1 MIHYVCKYTP
11 IELFKGFGEEC
22 AVLEEMPENFEMSD
36 QIAHANLCGFGK
48 SVIQAVLEG
57 KADQLVLVN
66 CCDSMRRVYDIVA
79 STGKCKFLYML
90 DLPHED
96 NECEKVKFAGAV
108 CRLKEAYEAYSGQQF
123 DKELFLRSF
132 AESEKEREPYIG
144 VLGVRVSGVLEDMI
158 QENIQMKVDNLTCTG
173 GRRLAVLPEE
183 MEIMDEDAMFLAYAD
198 ALLVQM
204 PCFRMNNST
213 RRNQLYLDPDLKG
226 IIYHTI
232 KFCDYYGFEYA
243 SIKKNI
249 KVPLLKI
256 ETDFTSQSAGQLL
269 TRIQAFSETIE
280 GSEDMD
286 PEKGISEEARKK
298 MESGVYYVAGID
310 SGSTSTDVVILDQN
324 GKIKSTMI
332 IPTGG
337 GAMMSAEKSLAAAVE
352 KAGIQEEDIVRIVT
366 TGYGR
371 AYIDSG
377 DDSITEITCHAKGA
391 HYLNPNVRTIIDI
404 GGQDIKA
411 ISIDEHGAV
420 TNFLMNDKCAAGTGR
435 FLEMMARTLGLSLEE
450 MSVKGLEWKEN
461 IVISSM
467 CTVFAESEVV
477 SLVAQNKN
485 VADIIHGLNVSV
497 ASKVGA
503 LAARLGKKNPGEYMM
518 TGGVAKN
525 QGIINALEEKLGAKL
540 YICDEAQLCGALGA
554 ALFAYEKCTAG
565 E

>member
-96 NECEKVKFAGAV
+96 NECEKVKFAGAIR
-108 CRLKEAYEAYSGQQF
+108 RLKEAYEAYSGQQF

-158 QENIQMKVDNLTCTG
+158 QDNIQMKVDNLTCTG

-198 ALLVQM
+198 ALLAQM

>member
-48 SVIQAVLEG
+48 SVIQAILEG
-57 KADQLVLVN
+57 KANQLVLVN

-96 NECEKVKFAGAV
+96 NECEKVKFAGAIH
-108 CRLKEAYEAYSGQQF
+108 RLKDAYEAYSGQQF

-158 QENIQMKVDNLTCTG
+158 QDNIQMKVDNLTCTG

-183 MEIMDEDAMFLAYAD
+183 METMDEDAMFLAYAD
-198 ALLVQM
+198 ALLAQM

-286 PEKGISEEARKK
+286 PGTGISEEARKK
-298 MESGVYYVAGID
+298 MKSGVYYVAGID

-450 MSVKGLEWKEN
+450 MSIKGLEWKEN

-525 QGIINALEEKLGAKL
+525 QGIINALEEKLEAKL

>member
-96 NECEKVKFAGAV
+96 NECEKVKFAGAIH
-108 CRLKEAYEAYSGQQF
+108 RLKDAYEAYSGQQF

-158 QENIQMKVDNLTCTG
+158 QDNIQMKVDNLTCTG

-183 MEIMDEDAMFLAYAD
+183 METMDEDAMFLAYAD
-198 ALLVQM
+198 ALLAQM

-269 TRIQAFSETIE
+269 TRIQAFSETME

-286 PEKGISEEARKK
+286 PGTGISEEARKK
-298 MESGVYYVAGID
+298 MKSGVYYVAGID

-450 MSVKGLEWKEN
+450 MSTKGLEWKEN